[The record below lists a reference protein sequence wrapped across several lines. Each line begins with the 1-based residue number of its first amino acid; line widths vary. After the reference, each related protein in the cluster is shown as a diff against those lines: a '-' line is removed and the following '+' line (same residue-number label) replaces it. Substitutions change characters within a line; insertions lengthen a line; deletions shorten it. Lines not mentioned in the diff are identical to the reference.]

1 MQKAEAGKRQKAES
15 RRLNRFALGATSSS
29 SIPAFFRL
37 PPSAFRLCCC
47 LLSTF
52 CLLPSAFCFA
62 CPFCT
67 AVKPTLVQQR
77 ESAAVAFLGECT
89 AADANAKPAV
99 YNFAVRRWFNGQS
112 KQNGHDA
119 VRLPLT
125 NQIKVGTLALVL
137 GTGDNDTSWNKLD
150 WQCVP
155 LSELA
160 FVYVAQS
167 PDLRT
172 PAAKRLQ
179 FFAKYLEN
187 RDPVIAE
194 DAFQEFGQVP
204 YDVVAPAAAE
214 LSASKLREWIAE
226 PNVPDERKGFYGL
239 ALGLT
244 AKGDDWAKNLARL
257 RSLIDADAPAGADF
271 RVGFDGILGGY
282 LVAEGPAAIEHI
294 SDRLLANSKSAV
306 GDVRHAEKA
315 LRFYYEYGPA
325 DQRPAV
331 AKAVEHLL
339 DRPSESAAAI
349 TDLARW
355 QDWKVVDK
363 IAPLYDRKDDNDA
376 FIQRAVIG
384 YLLACPLPEASQSL
398 ARLRQ
403 HYPKGVADAEQTL
416 AALGGKN

>member
-1 MQKAEAGKRQKAES
+1 MQ
-15 RRLNRFALGATSSS
+15 NRFPFCAANSSW
-29 SIPAFFRL
+29 IPAFFRL
-37 PPSAFRLCCC
+37 PPSAFRLF
-47 LLSTF
+47 LSAF
-52 CLLPSAFCFA
+52 CLLPSAFCLA

-89 AADANAKPAV
+89 AADSNAKPAMIE
-99 YNFAVRRWFNGQS
+99 FAVRRWFNGQS

-125 NQIKVGTLALVL
+125 NQVKVGTLALVL
-137 GTGDNDTSWNKLD
+137 GVGDHDTAWDKLD

-187 RDPVIAE
+187 RDSVIAD

-204 YDVVAPAAAE
+204 YDVVTAAAAE
-214 LSASKLREWIAE
+214 LSATKLREWIAD

-244 AKGDDWAKNLARL
+244 AKGDDRTKNLERL
-257 RSLIDADAPAGADF
+257 RSLIDTDAPAGADF

-325 DQRPAV
+325 GQRPAV

-355 QDWKVVDK
+355 QDWTVVDK
-363 IAPLYDRKDDNDA
+363 IAPLYERKDDNDA

-384 YLLACPLPEASQSL
+384 YLLACPLPAASKALEQ
-398 ARLRQ
+398 LRQ
-403 HYPKGVADAEQTL
+403 HDPQGVADAEKTL